1 MSSLVVLLPTNKYIE
16 FHLKQN
22 PKGNFGFSLRL
33 TGQQRRWKY
42 YGGNDGNTYERV
54 ESTLKNTGKQG
65 RGANKE
71 ESGEWLRL
79 NFARKCLKNDIM
91 KKHFPKNEK
100 IHQIETRNEKLFKI
114 KTAHTQQYLLN
125 NQGFG
130 MHFFCSILL
139 NVIVSSEFLYL
150 LIPCKHHIT
159 VNKPSLSLS
168 LWWRQTHSD
177 ILKGIFRHIYSE

>member
-1 MSSLVVLLPTNKYIE
+1 MLSGNLRHKFRVPTRGTLKTKKFSLSMGSRKSFLGKIANLNGQKNTFLVPESIVLLPAYKYME
-16 FHLKQN
+16 FHSKQN

-42 YGGNDGNTYERV
+42 YWGNDGNTYERA

-100 IHQIETRNEKLFKI
+100 IHQMETRNEE
-114 KTAHTQQYLLN
+114 LLAN
-125 NQGFG
+125 
-130 MHFFCSILL
+130 
-139 NVIVSSEFLYL
+139 
-150 LIPCKHHIT
+150 P
-159 VNKPSLSLS
+159 
-168 LWWRQTHSD
+168 
-177 ILKGIFRHIYSE
+177 